1 MWRHTFRCG
10 RLSSRFGVLWLSCSR
25 RTPHVMG
32 EEITVV
38 LADDHPVVRSGL
50 RQTIERDPAL
60 KVVAEAE
67 DGEAAVAL
75 IVRLQPQIAVLDI
88 DMPKLDGFGVA
99 RAIQQQCP
107 QIKLVFLT
115 IHGQEDLFQA
125 AMDLGA
131 RGYLLKQSALP
142 DIVRGLRAVAAGE
155 HFVTSS
161 LTSFLVERRA
171 RANALVD
178 RQPELKTLT
187 ASERRIVKLIADGR
201 SSKEIASELFLH
213 YRTVENYRT
222 AICQKLGISGAN
234 ALLKFALQHKAEL

>member
-1 MWRHTFRCG
+1 MT
-10 RLSSRFGVLWLSCSR
+10 SD
-25 RTPHVMG
+25 
-32 EEITVV
+32 ITIV

-50 RQTIERDPAL
+50 RQAIDRDPAL
-60 KVVAEAE
+60 KVLAEAD
-67 DGEAAVAL
+67 DGDAAVQVISQL
-75 IVRLQPQIAVLDI
+75 RPTIAVLDI
-88 DMPKLDGFGVA
+88 DMPKLDGFAVA
-99 RAIQQQCP
+99 RVLQRQAP
-107 QIKLVFLT
+107 EVKLVFLT
-115 IHGQEDLFQA
+115 IHGKEDLFHA

-161 LTSFLVERRA
+161 LTSYLIDRRA
-171 RANALVD
+171 RSSALASAH
-178 RQPELKTLT
+178 PALGALT
-187 ASERRIVKLIADGR
+187 ENERRIVRLIADGR

-234 ALLKFALQHKAEL
+234 ALLKFALQHRSDL